1 MSTRK
6 RQSKIKD
13 PQADREA
20 KKYEFPVPSRE
31 AVLLCLEKAGQP
43 LDFNELCKAL
53 EVIDERD
60 QDAFLRRLRAMERDG
75 QVLRNRRKRY
85 GLIDRLDLL
94 PGTVIGHHDGF
105 GFLRTE
111 AEGEDLYLSAREMRK
126 VLHGDR
132 VLARVTGVDRR
143 GRKEGSI
150 VEVVERTNTSV
161 VGRYFNEN
169 NIGYVRAQDSRISQ
183 DIMIPPG
190 DEGSASSG
198 QIVVAAIVQQPTNR
212 LNPVGRIVQVL
223 GDHMAPGMETDVII
237 RMHNLPHEWP
247 DAVTAESD
255 AIGTEV
261 DEKDKHG
268 RIDLREL
275 PLITIDGEDAQDF
288 DDAVHCQREGK
299 GYRLRVAI
307 ADVSHYVKPGSAL
320 DAEAYTRGT
329 SVYFPNRVIPML
341 PESLSNGL
349 CSLKPD
355 VDRLCMVCDMQIGA
369 GGKINR
375 YEFYP
380 ALMRS
385 HARMTYTKVA
395 AILVD
400 RDPELTRQYQDQLDN
415 LENLYQLFKVLHELR
430 LQRGAVDFDL
440 PETKILFNENGKIDR
455 VVASERND
463 AHRLI
468 EECMLAANVCAAEF
482 LAKNKIPTP
491 YRTHAGPESEKLTAL
506 REFLS
511 EFGLNLRGGNDPHAS
526 DYAATLEQVAGK
538 PIARLIQT
546 VMLRSLS
553 QAIYSTEEIGH
564 FALAYE
570 RYAHFTSPIRR
581 YPDLMVHRAIKAVI
595 TGNKNRS
602 LASRM
607 VGSRGNKGLVS
618 NVVGEVIGYK
628 PDNPSEEIETRSQH
642 CSTTGRRADEAS
654 WDVIKWLKTEFMLDK
669 IGEEYVGIVTGVTNF
684 GLFIELKE
692 IFVEGLVHVTSL
704 GNDYYHFD
712 PERHLLMGERT
723 NQSFRLTDEV
733 RVRVA
738 RVDLD
743 EARID
748 FELLE
753 KLGSHYGEFSGARQG
768 TKKRTKKKSAS
779 KKKSGGKNSK
789 KSGKRQGEKQSR
801 ENSRGKTTGKRSGA
815 KSTGAGRGKKG
826 RRRKR

>member
-13 PQADREA
+13 PQAQREA
-20 KKYEFPVPSRE
+20 QKYEFPVPSRE
-31 AVLLCLEKAGQP
+31 AVLLCLGEAGQP
-43 LDFNELCKAL
+43 LDFQELCSKL
-53 EVIDERD
+53 DVKDERD
-60 QDAFLRRLRAMERDG
+60 RDSFKRRLRAMERDG
-75 QVLRNRRKRY
+75 QILRNRRKRY

-94 PGTVIGHHDGF
+94 PGTVIGHPDGY

-132 VLARVTGVDRR
+132 VLARVTGIDRR
-143 GRKEGSI
+143 GRKEGAI
-150 VEVVERTNTSV
+150 VEVVERTNDSI
-161 VGRYFNEN
+161 VGRYFFEN
-169 NIGYVRAQDSRISQ
+169 NIGFVRAQDSRISQ

-190 DEGSASSG
+190 DEAAARSG
-198 QIVVAAIVQQPTNR
+198 QIVVTTITQQPTGR

-247 DAVTAESD
+247 DAVIAESE
-255 AIGTEV
+255 AIGSEV
-261 DEKDKHG
+261 EEKDKHG
-268 RIDLREL
+268 RVDLRKL

-299 GYRLRVAI
+299 GFRLRVAI
-307 ADVSHYVKPGSAL
+307 ADVSHYVKPDSAL
-320 DAEAYTRGT
+320 DAEAYNRGT

-349 CSLKPD
+349 CSLKPE

-369 GGKINR
+369 RGKINR

-380 ALMRS
+380 AVMRS

-400 RDPELTRQYQDQLDN
+400 RDPGLMRQYQEQLDN
-415 LENLYQLFKVLHELR
+415 LDNLYQLFKVLHELR

-440 PETKILFNENGKIDR
+440 PETKILFNDNGKIDR

-491 YRTHAGPESEKLTAL
+491 YRTHAGPEAEKLTAL

-526 DYAATLEQVAGK
+526 DYAAALEQVAGK
-538 PIARLIQT
+538 PVERLVQT

-581 YPDLMVHRAIKAVI
+581 YPDLMVHRAIKAVVAS
-595 TGNKNRS
+595 NRNRS

-607 VGSRGNKGLVS
+607 VGGRGNKGLVS
-618 NVVGEVIGYK
+618 KVVGEVIGHR
-628 PDNPSEEIETRSQH
+628 PDDPLEAIESRSQH

-669 IGEEYVGIVTGVTNF
+669 IGEEFEGVVTGVTNF
-684 GLFIELKE
+684 GLFVELKE

-733 RVRVA
+733 RIRVA

-753 KLGSHYGEFSGARQG
+753 KLGSHYGEFSTSGAG
-768 TKKRTKKKSAS
+768 KKKRAKKKKAGKKTGRQTGRKKAGKPAGGKTGS
-779 KKKSGGKNSK
+779 KRGAGKKVGKKSGQGRK
-789 KSGKRQGEKQSR
+789 KS
-801 ENSRGKTTGKRSGA
+801 
-815 KSTGAGRGKKG
+815 G

>member
-6 RQSKIKD
+6 RKSKIKD
-13 PQADREA
+13 PQAQREA
-20 KKYEFPVPSRE
+20 GKYEFPVPSRE
-31 AVLLCLEKAGQP
+31 AVMLCLEEAGQP
-43 LDFNELCKAL
+43 LDFHELCKAL
-53 EVIDERD
+53 AVEDDRD
-60 QDAFLRRLRAMERDG
+60 QEAFARRLRAMERDG

-94 PGTVIGHHDGF
+94 PGTVIGHPDGF

-132 VLARVTGVDRR
+132 VLARVTGTDRR
-143 GRKEGSI
+143 GRQEGAI
-150 VEVVERTNTSV
+150 VEVVERTNDSV
-161 VGRYFNEN
+161 VGRYFYEN

-190 DEGSASSG
+190 DEGGASSG
-198 QIVVAAIVQQPTNR
+198 QIVVTAITQQPTSR
-212 LNPVGRIVQVL
+212 LNPVGRIAQVL

-247 DAVTAESD
+247 EAVIAESE

-275 PLITIDGEDAQDF
+275 PLITIDGEDAKDF
-288 DDAVHCQREGK
+288 DDAVHCQRDGK
-299 GYRLRVAI
+299 GFRLRVAI

-320 DAEAYTRGT
+320 DSEAYTRGT

-369 GGKINR
+369 RGKVNR

-400 RDPELTRQYQDQLDN
+400 RDPQLTRQYQDQLNN

-526 DYAATLEQVAGK
+526 DYAAALEQVAGK
-538 PIARLIQT
+538 PIERLVQT

-581 YPDLMVHRAIKAVI
+581 YPDLMVHRAIKAVVAS
-595 TGNKNRS
+595 GKSRG
-602 LASRM
+602 LASKM
-607 VGSRGNKGLVS
+607 VGGRSNKGLVGK
-618 NVVGEVIGYK
+618 VVGEVIGYK
-628 PDNPSEEIETRSQH
+628 PDNPAEEIETRSQH

-669 IGEEYVGIVTGVTNF
+669 IGEEYEGVVTGVTNF

-712 PERHLLMGERT
+712 PERHLLLGERT
-723 NQSFRLTDEV
+723 NQSFRLTDDV

-753 KLGSHYGEFSGARQG
+753 KLGSHFEELKGARPGKRKQVK
-768 TKKRTKKKSAS
+768 KKRTGKQTGKKPGR
-779 KKKSGGKNSK
+779 KKTGKATRGKTGGKRAGANPPGK
-789 KSGKRQGEKQSR
+789 KSGKGRK
-801 ENSRGKTTGKRSGA
+801 
-815 KSTGAGRGKKG
+815 KSS

>member
-6 RQSKIKD
+6 RQDKITD
-13 PQADREA
+13 PQAQREA
-20 KKYEFPVPSRE
+20 EKYEFPVPSRE
-31 AVLLCLEKAGQP
+31 AVILCLQKADQP
-43 LDFNELCKAL
+43 LDFQQLCEKL
-53 EVIDERD
+53 GVIDERD
-60 QDAFLRRLRAMERDG
+60 LDAFARRLRAMERDG

-94 PGTVIGHHDGF
+94 PGTVIGHPDGY

-132 VLARVTGVDRR
+132 VLARVTGIDRR
-143 GRKEGSI
+143 GRQEGAI
-150 VEVVERTNTSV
+150 VEVVERTNASL
-161 VGRYFNEN
+161 VGRYFQEN
-169 NIGYVRAQDSRISQ
+169 NIGFVRAQDSRVSQ
-183 DIMIPPG
+183 DIMIPSG
-190 DEGSASSG
+190 EEGGARSG
-198 QIVVAAIVQQPTNR
+198 QIVVTTITQQPTNR
-212 LNPVGRIVQVL
+212 LNPVGRISQVL

-247 DAVTAESD
+247 SEVVLESESIGNEVAEN
-255 AIGTEV
+255 
-261 DEKDKHG
+261 DKHG
-268 RIDLREL
+268 RVDLRDL
-275 PLITIDGEDAQDF
+275 PLITIDGEDAKDF
-288 DDAVHCQREGK
+288 DDAVHCQSEGK
-299 GYRLRVAI
+299 GFRLRVAI

-320 DAEAYTRGT
+320 DGEAYTRGT

-355 VDRLCMVCDMQIGA
+355 VDRLCMVCDMQIGSS
-369 GGKINR
+369 GKINR

-380 ALMRS
+380 AVMRS

-400 RDPELTRQYQDQLDN
+400 RDPQLTRQYQDQLSN
-415 LENLYQLFKVLHELR
+415 LENLYQLFKVLHDLR

-440 PETKILFNENGKIDR
+440 PETKILFNDNGKIDR

-482 LAKNKIPTP
+482 LAKHKIPTP
-491 YRTHAGPESEKLTAL
+491 YRVHAGPEAQKLAAL

-511 EFGLNLRGGNDPHAS
+511 EFGLQLRGGNDPHAS

-538 PIARLIQT
+538 PVARLVQT
-546 VMLRSLS
+546 VLLRSLS

-581 YPDLMVHRAIKAVI
+581 YPDLMVHRAIKAI
-595 TGNKNRS
+595 LSSEGKKN
-602 LASRM
+602 
-607 VGSRGNKGLVS
+607 LVS
-618 NVVGEVIGYK
+618 KVVGKVIGHR
-628 PDNPSEEIETRSQH
+628 PDNPLEAIETRSQH
-642 CSTTGRRADEAS
+642 CSMTGRRADEAS

-669 IGEEYVGIVTGVTNF
+669 IGEEYEGVVTGVTNF

-712 PERHLLMGERT
+712 PERHLLLGERT

-748 FELLE
+748 FELME
-753 KLGSHYGEFSGARQG
+753 KLASHFGEFSGSGHG
-768 TKKRTKKKSAS
+768 TKKRTKKTSPP
-779 KKKSGGKNSK
+779 KKNAGGKTPRK
-789 KSGKRQGEKQSR
+789 RGKRQGLKKSGEKSP
-801 ENSRGKTTGKRSGA
+801 GKSTGKRSGA
-815 KSTGAGRGKKG
+815 SRNKKG